1 MSRLYIRRLICRR
14 KRILQ
19 GRQSRVQ
26 RSFHATD
33 DEERNGR
40 LEVGAARLKGEGE
53 LEDIIVSTP
62 KQLVERFDYKAK
74 TRTFPPLFSKLLT
87 HGN

>member
-1 MSRLYIRRLICRR
+1 MLLMM
-14 KRILQ
+14 KKGMAGWTL
-19 GRQSRVQ
+19 
-26 RSFHATD
+26 
-33 DEERNGR
+33 
-40 LEVGAARLKGEGE
+40 GAARLKGEGE

>member
-87 HGN
+87 HGH